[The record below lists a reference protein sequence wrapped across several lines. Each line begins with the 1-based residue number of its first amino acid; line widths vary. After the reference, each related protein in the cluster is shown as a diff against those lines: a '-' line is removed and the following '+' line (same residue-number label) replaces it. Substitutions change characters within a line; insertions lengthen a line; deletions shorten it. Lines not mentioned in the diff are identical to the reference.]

1 MLSSPPIPLRGALF
15 EGDHVAT
22 RNPGARILALM
33 AFVSFFLRKPGP
45 ARAGHYAPASSLFG
59 RRLRDPFR
67 TFVGALAM
75 ALLLTTS
82 ASRAQEGDSVTLNFV
97 NADIDAVVK
106 AVGEIT
112 GRNFL
117 VDPRV
122 KGSVNIVSARP
133 VPRALVYP
141 TLLSALRMQGFAAVE
156 SDGITKIVPEAEAKT
171 QAGPVARA
179 TVNATGDRIVT
190 QVIPLRYESAAQ
202 LVTVLRPL
210 VTPNNV
216 ISAYI
221 PNNAVIVTDYA
232 DNVKRIDRIIASL
245 DQPPAGEPTLVP
257 VRNASAIDVA
267 ALVNR
272 VLAENAPNAP
282 NAQLEAQQRVALVPD
297 PRSNSI
303 LVRADNPARA
313 ARVRQLIEQ
322 LDTPSRT
329 GGNVFIVYLKNA
341 EAAQVAET
349 LRGLYGGERSPT
361 AATPPAAT
369 AVPTAAAPGAAAMTT
384 SLGMSAAATSPL
396 ATSATASPQ
405 TAFAAGGAMIE
416 ADAANNA
423 LIIMAPEPVYNNLR
437 AVIERLDTRR
447 AQVFVEALIVE
458 VSSDKAAEFGIQ
470 WQVLTGAKPGSTGIQ
485 GIGGTNFG
493 TRGNGQNIIDASVNL
508 GSLGNG
514 LNLGVINGTI
524 TIPGL
529 GIISNLGLLVR
540 ALETDSSA
548 NILST
553 PTLLT
558 LDNEEARIIVGQNV
572 PFITGQYATTGSVT
586 TPTPFQTIERRD
598 VGVVL
603 RVKPQITEGGTV
615 RLGIYQEVSTVQ
627 DNSAAGPILSKRALE
642 SSVVVDDQQI
652 VVLGGLIQ
660 DSMNDGT
667 QKLPYAGD
675 VPFVGSLFR
684 YDNRSRQKTNLMIFL
699 KPTIVRGSAGG
710 HEITSE
716 RYDYLRG
723 EQSRMGLD
731 PRWFWNDPTVPQLP
745 PLGARPGTS
754 QGNTSG
760 YAPPLVAPA
769 PAASTAAMPS
779 GDPNRK
785 P

>member
-1 MLSSPPIPLRGALF
+1 
-15 EGDHVAT
+15 
-22 RNPGARILALM
+22 M
-33 AFVSFFLRKPGP
+33 AFAPFLLRKP
-45 ARAGHYAPASSLFG
+45 ASASAGHCAPPSSRSSRWFREAL
-59 RRLRDPFR
+59 RLLG
-67 TFVGALAM
+67 GAVIA
-75 ALLLTTS
+75 ALLLTTT
-82 ASRAQEGDSVTLNFV
+82 AAHAQEATATAGRAQEGDTVTLNFV

-122 KGSVNIVSARP
+122 KGTVNIVSARP

-179 TVNATGDRIVT
+179 TVNASGDRIVT

-245 DQPPAGEPTLVP
+245 DQPPSGEPMLVQ
-257 VRNASAIDVA
+257 VKNASAIDVA

-272 VLAENAPNAP
+272 VLTENAPGAP
-282 NAQLEAQQRVALVPD
+282 AAQAEAQQRVALIPD

-349 LRGLYGGERSPT
+349 LRGLYSGERSAT
-361 AATPPAAT
+361 AATPPTAT
-369 AVPTAAAPGAAAMTT
+369 AMPIAAAPGATAMTTT
-384 SLGMSAAATSPL
+384 SLGLSSAATSPL
-396 ATSATASPQ
+396 ATSTTAGSQ
-405 TAFAAGGAMIE
+405 TAFAAGGAMVE
-416 ADAANNA
+416 ADTANNA

-540 ALETDSSA
+540 ALETDSTA

-572 PFITGQYATTGSVT
+572 PFITGQYATTGT
-586 TPTPFQTIERRD
+586 TGTVQPFQTIERRD
-598 VGVVL
+598 VGLVL
-603 RVKPQITEGGTV
+603 RVKPQITEGGTI

-675 VPFVGSLFR
+675 VPFFGSLFR

-745 PLGARPGTS
+745 PQGAMPGS
-754 QGNTSG
+754 PQGNTSG
-760 YAPPLVAPA
+760 YAAPLGVPA
-769 PAASTAAMPS
+769 PAATTPPTQS
-779 GDPNRK
+779 GDPSRK

>member
-1 MLSSPPIPLRGALF
+1 
-15 EGDHVAT
+15 
-22 RNPGARILALM
+22 M
-33 AFVSFFLRKPGP
+33 AVV
-45 ARAGHYAPASSLFG
+45 SSLLRAPHTAAAG
-59 RRLRDPFR
+59 RCASRSLRPSPWLC
-67 TFVGALAM
+67 TLLLWL
-75 ALLLTTS
+75 LLLTG
-82 ASRAQEGDSVTLNFV
+82 RAAFAQDGDNVTLNFV

-122 KGSVNIVSARP
+122 KGTVNIVSARP

-156 SDGITKIVPEAEAKT
+156 GDGVVKIVPEADAKT
-171 QAGPVARA
+171 QAGPVQHA
-179 TVNATGDRIVT
+179 TVNASGDRIVT
-190 QVIPLRYESAAQ
+190 QVIALRYESAAQ

-210 VTPNNV
+210 ISPNNT

-221 PNNAVIVTDYA
+221 PNNAIIVTDYA
-232 DNVKRIDRIIASL
+232 DNLKRIDRIVASL
-245 DQPPAGEPTLVP
+245 DQAPAGEPTLVH
-257 VRNASAIDVA
+257 VKNASALDVV

-272 VLAENAPNAP
+272 VLNENTPAPGAP
-282 NAQLEAQQRVALVPD
+282 VDAQQRVSLVAD

-303 LVRADNPARA
+303 LVRADNPARG

-322 LDTPSRT
+322 LDTPSRP

-349 LRGLYGGERSPT
+349 LRGLYNGERSAQPGLP
-361 AATPPAAT
+361 AAPATSIPAAT
-369 AVPTAAAPGAAAMTT
+369 ATGGVGTTTT
-384 SLGMSAAATSPL
+384 SLGTSATATSPL
-396 ATSATASPQ
+396 ATSATSASG
-405 TAFAAGGAMIE
+405 AFAAGGAMIE
-416 ADAANNA
+416 ADTANNA

-447 AQVFVEALIVE
+447 AQVYVEALIVE

-470 WQVLTGAKPGSTGIQ
+470 WQVLTGAGRRSNNLQ

-493 TRGNGQNIIDASVNL
+493 ARGSGQNIIDASVNL
-508 GSLGNG
+508 GSLGEG

-524 TIPGL
+524 SIPGL
-529 GIISNLGLLVR
+529 GVISNLGLLVR
-540 ALETDSSA
+540 ALENDTTA

-558 LDNEEARIIVGQNV
+558 LDNEEARIIVGENR
-572 PFITGQYATTGSVT
+572 PFITGQYATTGT
-586 TPTPFQTIERRD
+586 TATIQPFQTIERRD
-598 VGVVL
+598 VGLVL

-615 RLGIYQEVSTVQ
+615 RLGIYQEVSRVE
-627 DNSAAGPILSKRALE
+627 DNSSAGPILSKRALE

-675 VPFVGSLFR
+675 IPVVGSLFR
-684 YDNRSRQKTNLMIFL
+684 YDNRQRTKTNLMVFL
-699 KPTIVRGSAGG
+699 KPTNVRGKLGG
-710 HEITSE
+710 HQITTE

-723 EQSRMGLD
+723 QQLD
-731 PRWFWNDPTVPQLP
+731 LVPDTRWFWKDPTMPALP
-745 PLGARPGTS
+745 PQGTMPGTP
-754 QGNTSG
+754 QGNTQS
-760 YAPPLVAPA
+760 PA
-769 PAASTAAMPS
+769 PIVEPE
-779 GDPNRK
+779 PVKR
-785 P
+785 

>member
-1 MLSSPPIPLRGALF
+1 MAVVSSLLRSPQTAAAGHCALPSFLRRWLGALLLC
-15 EGDHVAT
+15 GLLG
-22 RNPGARILALM
+22 NPGAG
-33 AFVSFFLRKPGP
+33 F
-45 ARAGHYAPASSLFG
+45 
-59 RRLRDPFR
+59 
-67 TFVGALAM
+67 
-75 ALLLTTS
+75 
-82 ASRAQEGDSVTLNFV
+82 AQDSDSVTLNFV

-122 KGSVNIVSARP
+122 KGTVNIVSARP
-133 VPRALVYP
+133 VPKALVYP

-156 SDGITKIVPEAEAKT
+156 GDGVVKIVPEADAKT
-171 QAGPVARA
+171 QAGPVQRA
-179 TVNATGDRIVT
+179 TVNASGDRIVT
-190 QVIPLRYESAAQ
+190 QVIALRYESAAQ

-210 VTPNNV
+210 ISPNNT

-221 PNNAVIVTDYA
+221 PNNAIIVTDYA
-232 DNVKRIDRIIASL
+232 DNLKRIDRIVASL
-245 DQPPAGEPTLVP
+245 DQPPAGEPTLVQ
-257 VRNASAIDVA
+257 VKNASALDVV

-272 VLAENAPNAP
+272 VLTENASTPGTP
-282 NAQLEAQQRVALVPD
+282 VDAQQRVSLVAD

-303 LVRADNPARA
+303 LIRADNAARG

-322 LDTPSRT
+322 LDTPSRV

-349 LRGLYGGERSPT
+349 LRGLYGGERSSLPGSPVTT
-361 AATPPAAT
+361 APIAPAPPSSGIGT
-369 AVPTAAAPGAAAMTT
+369 TTT
-384 SLGMSAAATSPL
+384 SLGTSPTATSPL
-396 ATSATASPQ
+396 AASSANSP
-405 TAFAAGGAMIE
+405 TAFSAGGAMIE
-416 ADAANNA
+416 ADTANNA

-447 AQVFVEALIVE
+447 AQVYVEALIVE
-458 VSSDKAAEFGIQ
+458 VSSDKSAEFGIQ
-470 WQVLTGAKPGSTGIQ
+470 WQVLTGANRKNLQ

-493 TRGNGQNIIDASVNL
+493 ARGSGQNIIDASVNL

-514 LNLGVINGTI
+514 LNLGVINGTVN
-524 TIPGL
+524 IPGL
-529 GIISNLGLLVR
+529 GVISNLGLLVR
-540 ALETDSSA
+540 ALEEDTTA

-558 LDNEEARIIVGQNV
+558 LDNEEARIIVGENR
-572 PFITGQYATTGSVT
+572 PFITGQYATTGT
-586 TPTPFQTIERRD
+586 TATIQPFQTIERRD
-598 VGVVL
+598 VGLVL

-615 RLGIYQEVSTVQ
+615 RLGIYQEVSRVE

-675 VPFVGSLFR
+675 VPVLGSLFR
-684 YDNRSRQKTNLMIFL
+684 YDNRQRTKTNLMIFL
-699 KPTIVRGSAGG
+699 KPTIVRGSSGG
-710 HEITSE
+710 HAITTE

-723 EQSRMGLD
+723 QQLD
-731 PRWFWNDPTVPQLP
+731 MVPDTRWFWKDPTVPALP
-745 PLGARPGTS
+745 PQGAMPGTP
-754 QGNTSG
+754 QGDTSAVPQPIG
-760 YAPPLVAPA
+760 D
-769 PAASTAAMPS
+769 PAAPK
-779 GDPNRK
+779 R
-785 P
+785 